1 MSGSFITK
9 EKLENYFKKHLH
21 CIGQTLSPITSSVLG
36 LLELNSTVWKEVL
49 SCFSGHVQV
58 AQVPGRNEPD
68 SAGELNYSYLF
79 RTLENHNY
87 QGYIGCEYK
96 PLGES

>member
-1 MSGSFITK
+1 MMWNMLSQRVTEMLSF
-9 EKLENYFKKHLH
+9 
-21 CIGQTLSPITSSVLG
+21 LG
-36 LLELNSTVWKEVL
+36 
-49 SCFSGHVQV
+49 HIQV

-79 RTLENHNY
+79 QTLEKLGY

-96 PLGES
+96 PLGEWWVHRLWVV